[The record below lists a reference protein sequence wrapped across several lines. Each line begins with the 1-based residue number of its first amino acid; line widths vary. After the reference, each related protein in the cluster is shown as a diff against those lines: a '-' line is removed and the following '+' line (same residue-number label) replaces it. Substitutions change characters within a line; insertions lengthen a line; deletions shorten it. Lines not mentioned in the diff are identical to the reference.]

1 MPSVTKEDFISASI
15 ESVFNYIREPEN
27 MVEIWPSLISLTI
40 EKKLDNGGYRFRWV
54 YKMSGITLTGRG
66 ECIDLVPN
74 LWLISKT
81 HGGLEST
88 HTWTFRANNHGTR
101 VTLTVDY
108 QLPSHF
114 LNRVAESTMLNS
126 NEKEVELILDNL
138 RKKFEKTDRVPQ
150 LVKLN
155 NS

>member
-40 EKKLDNGGYRFRWV
+40 EKKLDNGGYRFRWA

-74 LWLISKT
+74 LWIITKT
-81 HGGLEST
+81 HRGLEST
-88 HTWTFRANNHGTR
+88 HTWTFRANDQDTR

-108 QLPSHF
+108 QLPSQF
-114 LNRVAESTMLNS
+114 LNRVAEITMLDS

-150 LVKLN
+150 PVKLN

>member
-1 MPSVTKEDFISASI
+1 MPLLTKEIFVDA
-15 ESVFNYIREPEN
+15 PL
-27 MVEIWPSLISLTI
+27 VEIYNFVSQPGNLPQIWPNLLWISKDKILS
-40 EKKLDNGGYRFRWV
+40 NGGYSFRWK
-54 YKMSGITLTGRG
+54 YMMSGITLTGRG

-88 HTWTFRANNHGTR
+88 HTWTFRANDQGTR
-101 VTLTVDY
+101 VTLTIDY
-108 QLPSHF
+108 QLPSQF
-114 LNRVAESTMLNS
+114 LNRVAEITMLDS
-126 NEKEVELILDNL
+126 NENEVDLILDNL

>member
-15 ESVFNYIREPEN
+15 VSVFNYISEPGN
-27 MVEIWPSLISLTI
+27 IVEIWPSLVQLTI
-40 EKKLDNGGYRFRWV
+40 EKKLDNGGYSFRW
-54 YKMSGITLTGRG
+54 KTLTGRG

-74 LWLISKT
+74 LWLITKT
-81 HGGLEST
+81 HGGLECT
-88 HTWTFRANNHGTR
+88 HTWTFRANAHGTR
-101 VTLTVDY
+101 ETLTVDY
-108 QLPSHF
+108 QLPSQF
-114 LNRVAESTMLNS
+114 LNRVAEITILGS

-150 LVKLN
+150 PVKLN

>member
-1 MPSVTKEDFISASI
+1 MPLLTKETFVDASL
-15 ESVFNYIREPEN
+15 
-27 MVEIWPSLISLTI
+27 VEIFKFVSQPGNLPQIWPNLLWIGE
-40 EKKLDNGGYRFRWV
+40 EKILSNRGYSFRWK
-54 YKMSGITLTGRG
+54 YKLSGITLTGRG
-66 ECIDLVPN
+66 ECVDLVPN

-88 HTWTFRANNHGTR
+88 HTWTFRANHHGTR
-101 VTLTVDY
+101 VTLTIDY
-108 QLPSHF
+108 QLPSQF

-126 NEKEVELILDNL
+126 NENEVELILDNL
-138 RKKFEKTDRVPQ
+138 RKKFDKTAGVLQ

>member
-1 MPSVTKEDFISASI
+1 MPSVTKEDFINASI
-15 ESVFNYIREPEN
+15 ESVFNYIREPGN

-40 EKKLDNGGYRFRWV
+40 EKKLDNGGYRFRWA

-66 ECIDLVPN
+66 ECIDLVSN